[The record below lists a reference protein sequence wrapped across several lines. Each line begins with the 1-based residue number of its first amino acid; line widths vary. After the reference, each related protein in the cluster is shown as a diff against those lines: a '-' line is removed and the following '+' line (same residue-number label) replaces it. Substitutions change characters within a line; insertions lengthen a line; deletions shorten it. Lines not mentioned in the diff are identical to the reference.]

1 MKTSRFLLVGSIFI
15 LTTAVDCQKR
25 ASCSNYVYDMET
37 NERIPGASIKIE
49 SGDNE
54 GNIVQTNENGEFSIH
69 SKTMNGKEIILS
81 ISKEGYTTE
90 NKYPCNSYSN
100 GIPLSH

>member
-37 NERIPGASIKIE
+37 NERILGASIKIE
-49 SGDNE
+49 FGENE
-54 GNIVQTNENGEFSIH
+54 GNVVKTNENGEFSIQ
-69 SKTMNGKEIILS
+69 SKTMNGKEIIIS
-81 ISKEGYTTE
+81 VSKEGYVSE
-90 NKYPCNSYSN
+90 NKHLCSSNSN